1 MTIHTVF
8 TIHAADPD
16 HLQSVS
22 AAMQTLG
29 APQIRVVD
37 CGDHYKA
44 LEGSHRI
51 AAAATLGIV
60 PDWQVIGWD
69 DVIDPAGFDWCEA
82 GNDPTPRRA
91 GVFVESLYG
100 DMRQAAD
107 FFFIN

>member
-1 MTIHTVF
+1 MNTVY
-8 TIHAADPD
+8 TIHAADSG
-16 HLQSVS
+16 HLQSV
-22 AAMQTLG
+22 AATMQALG
-29 APQIRVVD
+29 APKIRVVD
-37 CGDHYKA
+37 CGDHYEA

-69 DVIDPAGFDWCEA
+69 DVIDPTGFDWFKA
-82 GNDPTPRRA
+82 GDDPTPRRA

-107 FFFIN
+107 FSFADQ